1 MAGDRKQ
8 GINKCWPKLGP
19 ATYVLFAMYKKC
31 SYKSSEAIC
40 MLFYIHKKCQT
51 IDIKDC
57 LLVPFNP
64 KGTVKIVTI
73 HHMYVAT

>member
-31 SYKSSEAIC
+31 SYKSSEASY
-40 MLFYIHKKCQT
+40 MYALLYTQKVPDYRYKGLFTST
-51 IDIKDC
+51 IQSKRYSKNC
-57 LLVPFNP
+57 N
-64 KGTVKIVTI
+64 
-73 HHMYVAT
+73 HASHVAT